1 MGHTI
6 SNEKIAEAL
15 KISHGNL
22 RQAAELLGCS
32 RQTVWKRVNQVEEL
46 AQIVHDEREGLK
58 DIAEDALYTAVENG
72 EPWAIQFCLKGV
84 GKDRGHNEKI
94 QQEVTGAGGG
104 AIRITTL
111 SDERLAELLMKSRK
125 PIPDVNN

>member
-1 MGHTI
+1 MIVRGAFGRLPWGSTAEVA
-6 SNEKIAEAL
+6 SPPVTRIA
-15 KISHGNL
+15 
-22 RQAAELLGCS
+22 AA
-32 RQTVWKRVNQVEEL
+32 L

-94 QQEVTGAGGG
+94 QQELTGAAGGPV
-104 AIRITTL
+104 RITTL
-111 SDERLAELLMKSRK
+111 SDERLAELLMKNRK
-125 PIPDVNN
+125 PDVNN